1 MRTYTIWIEF
11 LGGEQKLT
19 IRAASMT
26 QEGDQRVFRDEDGGL
41 VAEVPEAIIHDV
53 TERVPTEDTE
63 NTEGN

>member
-1 MRTYTIWIEF
+1 MRTYTIYFEF

-19 IRAASMT
+19 IRATSMT
-26 QEGDQRVFRDEDGGL
+26 QEGERRVFRDEDGGL

-53 TERVPTEDTE
+53 TERMPTEDTE